1 MKNPSGQ
8 NARSKTR
15 LETSL
20 KAWSVAAWLTC
31 SLLLAPL
38 LVMAPTAQAKP
49 PAHAPAW
56 GYRAKHEDY
65 RKHKDDDYHHDYW
78 QKKRHH
84 RGKRRVLK
92 RHVLK
97 RRLKRRAHHRRRYV
111 IRSRRVYRHGKWYRQ
126 YYRVYR

>member
-65 RKHKDDDYHHDYW
+65 RKHKDDDYW